1 VDAGVSATPEAL
13 DVIERLRAVHGELAF
28 FQSAG
33 CCDGS
38 APMCLRAG
46 ELPPG
51 PGDVHL
57 GDVGGAPFYVD
68 ADQYERW
75 RRPAFVLDV
84 AAGAAE
90 SFSLEGLEGVHFVS
104 RSSGAPPGTGAR

>member
-1 VDAGVSATPEAL
+1 MSATPEAL
-13 DVIERLRAVHGELAF
+13 AVVERLRAVHGELVF

-51 PGDVHL
+51 PADIHL

-68 ADQYERW
+68 AEQYERW

-84 AAGAAE
+84 APGAAE

-104 RSSGAPPGTGAR
+104 RTPAPT